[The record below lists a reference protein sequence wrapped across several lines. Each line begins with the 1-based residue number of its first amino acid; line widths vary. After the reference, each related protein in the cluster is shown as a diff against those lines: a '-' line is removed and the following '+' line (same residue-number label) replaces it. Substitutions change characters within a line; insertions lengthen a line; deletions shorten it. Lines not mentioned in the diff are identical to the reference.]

1 MVVKTISS
9 QMLDKI
15 ALIINSALAHDE
27 VSLRALGD
35 LSGTKVQIISHSPQF
50 TIYLKIDADQITL
63 SNEGDIE
70 QTITLSGSLVALVSG
85 LFDADEISTL
95 YGTGITANGDTGVLK
110 KLNKLMTGLNIDWEA
125 AIGKL
130 IGPMPAHLV
139 TNAVSKIRPA
149 ISKNR
154 RRICEI
160 AIEVAQEEFRLT
172 PTKVEFDNFSE
183 EIQLL
188 SSRVDRLEA
197 HFNSTR
203 RTLKNDAS

>member
-27 VSLRALGD
+27 VSLRALGE

-50 TIYLKIDADQITL
+50 TIYLKIYADQITL

-110 KLNKLMTGLNIDWEA
+110 KLNKLMAGLNIDWEA
-125 AIGKL
+125 AVGKL

-149 ISKNR
+149 ISKNK

-203 RTLKNDAS
+203 RTLKNDSS

>member
-9 QMLDKI
+9 KMLDKI
-15 ALIINSALAHDE
+15 AVIINSALAHDE
-27 VSLRALGD
+27 VSLRALGE

-110 KLNKLMTGLNIDWEA
+110 KLNKLMAGLNIDWEA
-125 AIGKL
+125 AVGKL

-203 RTLKNDAS
+203 RTLKNDSS

>member
-1 MVVKTISS
+1 
-9 QMLDKI
+9 MLDKI

-27 VSLRALGD
+27 VSLRALGE

-50 TIYLKIDADQITL
+50 TIYLKIYADQITL

-203 RTLKNDAS
+203 RTLKNDSS

>member
-1 MVVKTISS
+1 
-9 QMLDKI
+9 MLDKI

-27 VSLRALGD
+27 VSLRALGE
-35 LSGTKVQIISHSPQF
+35 LSGTEVQIMSHSPRF
-50 TIYLKIDADQITL
+50 TIYLKIYADQITL

-149 ISKNR
+149 ISKSR

-203 RTLKNDAS
+203 RTLKNDSS

>member
-27 VSLRALGD
+27 VSLRALGE

-50 TIYLKIDADQITL
+50 TIYLKIYADQITL

-149 ISKNR
+149 ISKNK

-160 AIEVAQEEFRLT
+160 AIEVAQEELRLT

-203 RTLKNDAS
+203 RTLKNDSS

>member
-154 RRICEI
+154 KRICEI

-203 RTLKNDAS
+203 RTLKNDSS

>member
-1 MVVKTISS
+1 
-9 QMLDKI
+9 
-15 ALIINSALAHDE
+15 
-27 VSLRALGD
+27 
-35 LSGTKVQIISHSPQF
+35 
-50 TIYLKIDADQITL
+50 
-63 SNEGDIE
+63 
-70 QTITLSGSLVALVSG
+70 
-85 LFDADEISTL
+85 
-95 YGTGITANGDTGVLK
+95 
-110 KLNKLMTGLNIDWEA
+110 MTGLNIDWEA

-149 ISKNR
+149 ISKNK

-160 AIEVAQEEFRLT
+160 AIEVAQEELRLT

-203 RTLKNDAS
+203 RTLKNDSS

>member
-27 VSLRALGD
+27 VSLRALGE

-149 ISKNR
+149 ISKSR

-197 HFNSTR
+197 HFNSAR
-203 RTLKNDAS
+203 RTLKNDSS

>member
-27 VSLRALGD
+27 VSLRALGE

-50 TIYLKIDADQITL
+50 TIYLKIYADQITL

-149 ISKNR
+149 ISKSR

-203 RTLKNDAS
+203 RTLKNDSS

>member
-27 VSLRALGD
+27 VSLRALGE

-50 TIYLKIDADQITL
+50 TIYLKIYADQITL

-197 HFNSTR
+197 HFNSAR
-203 RTLKNDAS
+203 RTLKNDSS

>member
-27 VSLRALGD
+27 VSLRALGE

-50 TIYLKIDADQITL
+50 TIYLKIYADQITL

-110 KLNKLMTGLNIDWEA
+110 KLNKLMAGLNIDWEA

-149 ISKNR
+149 ISKSR

-203 RTLKNDAS
+203 RTLKNDSS

>member
-27 VSLRALGD
+27 VSLRALGE

-203 RTLKNDAS
+203 RTLKNDSS

>member
-15 ALIINSALAHDE
+15 AVIINSALAHDE
-27 VSLRALGD
+27 VSLHALGE
-35 LSGTKVQIISHSPQF
+35 LSGTKVQIISDSPQF
-50 TIYLKIDADQITL
+50 TIYLKIDANQVTL

-70 QTITLSGSLVALVSG
+70 QTITLSGSLLALVSG

-110 KLNKLMTGLNIDWEA
+110 KLNKLMAGLNIDWEA

-197 HFNSTR
+197 HFNSAR
-203 RTLKNDAS
+203 RTLKNDSS

>member
-27 VSLRALGD
+27 VSLRALGE
-35 LSGTKVQIISHSPQF
+35 LSGTKVQIISDSPQF
-50 TIYLKIDADQITL
+50 TIYLKIYADQITL

-110 KLNKLMTGLNIDWEA
+110 KLNKLMTGLNIDWES

-139 TNAVSKIRPA
+139 TNAVSKIRPT

-183 EIQLL
+183 GIQLL

-203 RTLKNDAS
+203 RTLKNDSS

>member
-1 MVVKTISS
+1 MIVKTISS

-15 ALIINSALAHDE
+15 AVIINSALAHDE
-27 VSLRALGD
+27 VSLRALGE
-35 LSGTKVQIISHSPQF
+35 LSGTKVQIISNSPQF

-203 RTLKNDAS
+203 RTLKNDSS

>member
-27 VSLRALGD
+27 VSLRALGE

-50 TIYLKIDADQITL
+50 TIYLKIYADQITL

-110 KLNKLMTGLNIDWEA
+110 KLNKLMAGLNIDWEA
-125 AIGKL
+125 AVGKL

-203 RTLKNDAS
+203 RTLKNDSS

>member
-27 VSLRALGD
+27 VSLRALGE

-70 QTITLSGSLVALVSG
+70 QTITLSGSLLALVSG

-172 PTKVEFDNFSE
+172 PTKVEFNNFSE

-203 RTLKNDAS
+203 RTLKNDSS

>member
-15 ALIINSALAHDE
+15 AVIINSALAHDE
-27 VSLRALGD
+27 VSLRALGE

-50 TIYLKIDADQITL
+50 TIYLKIDANQVTL

-130 IGPMPAHLV
+130 IGPMQAHLV

-149 ISKNR
+149 ISKSR

-203 RTLKNDAS
+203 RTLKNDSS

>member
-27 VSLRALGD
+27 VSLRALGE

-50 TIYLKIDADQITL
+50 TIYLKIYADQITL

-139 TNAVSKIRPA
+139 SNAVSKIRPA
-149 ISKNR
+149 ISKSR

-203 RTLKNDAS
+203 RTLKNDSS

>member
-27 VSLRALGD
+27 VSLRALGE
-35 LSGTKVQIISHSPQF
+35 LSGTKVQIISNSPQF
-50 TIYLKIDADQITL
+50 TIYLKIYADQITL

-203 RTLKNDAS
+203 RTLKNDSS

>member
-27 VSLRALGD
+27 VSLRALGE

-50 TIYLKIDADQITL
+50 TIYLKIYADQITL

-70 QTITLSGSLVALVSG
+70 QTITLSGSLLALVSG

-149 ISKNR
+149 ISKNK

-203 RTLKNDAS
+203 RTLKNDSS

>member
-27 VSLRALGD
+27 VSLRALGE
-35 LSGTKVQIISHSPQF
+35 LSGTKVQISSNSPQF

-110 KLNKLMTGLNIDWEA
+110 KLNKLMTGLNIDWES

-203 RTLKNDAS
+203 RTLKNDSS

>member
-1 MVVKTISS
+1 MVVKKISS

-15 ALIINSALAHDE
+15 AVIINSALAHDE
-27 VSLRALGD
+27 VSLQALGE
-35 LSGTKVQIISHSPQF
+35 LSGTKVQIISNSPQF
-50 TIYLKIDADQITL
+50 NIYLKIDADQISL

-70 QTITLSGSLVALVSG
+70 QTITLSGSLVALVSS

-95 YGTGITANGDTGVLK
+95 YGTGLTANGDTGVLK
-110 KLNKLMTGLNIDWEA
+110 KLNKLMTGLNIDWET

-139 TNAVSKIRPA
+139 THAVSKIRPA
-149 ISKNR
+149 ISRNK

-160 AIEVAQEEFRLT
+160 AIEVAQEELRLT
-172 PTKVEFDNFSE
+172 PTKVEFENFSE

-188 SSRVDRLEA
+188 CSRVDRLEA
-197 HFNSTR
+197 HFNSAC
-203 RTLKNDAS
+203 RTLKNDSS

>member
-1 MVVKTISS
+1 MVVKKISS

-15 ALIINSALAHDE
+15 AVIINSALAHDE
-27 VSLRALGD
+27 VSLRALSE
-35 LSGTKVQIISHSPQF
+35 LSGTKVKINSKSPQC

-95 YGTGITANGDTGVLK
+95 YGTGITATGDTGVLK

-160 AIEVAQEEFRLT
+160 ALEVAQEEFRLT

-203 RTLKNDAS
+203 RTLKNDSS

>member
-1 MVVKTISS
+1 
-9 QMLDKI
+9 MLDKI

-27 VSLRALGD
+27 VSLRALGE

-50 TIYLKIDADQITL
+50 TIYLKIYADQITL

-110 KLNKLMTGLNIDWEA
+110 KLNKLMAGLNIDWEA
-125 AIGKL
+125 AVGKL

-149 ISKNR
+149 IFKNK

-203 RTLKNDAS
+203 RTLKNDSS

>member
-1 MVVKTISS
+1 VIVKTISS
-9 QMLDKI
+9 KMLDKI
-15 ALIINSALAHDE
+15 AVIINSALAHDK
-27 VSLRALGD
+27 VSLQALEEM
-35 LSGTKVQIISHSPQF
+35 SGTKVQIISNSPPF
-50 TIYLKIDADQITL
+50 TIYLKIDADQVTL

-70 QTITLSGSLVALVSG
+70 QNITLSGSLVALVSG
-85 LFDADEISTL
+85 LFGADEISTL
-95 YGTGITANGDTGVLK
+95 YGTGLTANGDTGVLK

-149 ISKNR
+149 VSKNKK
-154 RRICEI
+154 RICEI
-160 AIEVAQEEFRLT
+160 AIEVAQEELRLA

-197 HFNSTR
+197 HFNSAR
-203 RTLKNDAS
+203 RTLKNDSS

>member
-27 VSLRALGD
+27 VSLRALGE

-50 TIYLKIDADQITL
+50 TIYLKIDANQVTL

-110 KLNKLMTGLNIDWEA
+110 KLNKLMAGLNIDWEA

-149 ISKNR
+149 ISKNK

-160 AIEVAQEEFRLT
+160 AIEVAQEELRLT

-197 HFNSTR
+197 HFNSAR
-203 RTLKNDAS
+203 RTLKNDSS

>member
-27 VSLRALGD
+27 VSLRALGE

-139 TNAVSKIRPA
+139 TNAFSKIRPA
-149 ISKNR
+149 ISKNK

-203 RTLKNDAS
+203 RTLKNDSS

>member
-172 PTKVEFDNFSE
+172 PTKVEFNNFSE

-203 RTLKNDAS
+203 RTLKNDSS

>member
-27 VSLRALGD
+27 VSLRALGE

-149 ISKNR
+149 ISKNK

-203 RTLKNDAS
+203 RTLKNDSS

>member
-27 VSLRALGD
+27 VSLRALGE

-50 TIYLKIDADQITL
+50 TIYLKIYADQITL

-203 RTLKNDAS
+203 RTLKNDSS

>member
-15 ALIINSALAHDE
+15 AVIINSALAHDE
-27 VSLRALGD
+27 VSLQALGE
-35 LSGTKVQIISHSPQF
+35 LSGTKVQIISNSPQF
-50 TIYLKIDADQITL
+50 TIYLKIDSDQVSL

-70 QTITLSGSLVALVSG
+70 QTITLSGSLVALVSS

-95 YGTGITANGDTGVLK
+95 HGTGLTANGDTGVLK

-149 ISKNR
+149 ISKNK

-160 AIEVAQEEFRLT
+160 AIEVAQEELRLT
-172 PTKVEFDNFSE
+172 PTKVEFENFSE

-188 SSRVDRLEA
+188 SSRIDRLEA
-197 HFNSTR
+197 HFNSAR
-203 RTLKNDAS
+203 RTLKNDSS

>member
-27 VSLRALGD
+27 VSLRALGE
-35 LSGTKVQIISHSPQF
+35 LSGTKVQISSNSPQF

-203 RTLKNDAS
+203 RTLKNDSS

>member
-9 QMLDKI
+9 KMLDKI
-15 ALIINSALAHDE
+15 AVIINSALAHDE
-27 VSLRALGD
+27 VSLRALGE
-35 LSGTKVQIISHSPQF
+35 LSGTKVQIISNSPQF

-203 RTLKNDAS
+203 RTLKNDSS

>member
-27 VSLRALGD
+27 VSLRALGE

-50 TIYLKIDADQITL
+50 TIYLKIYADQITL

-110 KLNKLMTGLNIDWEA
+110 KLNKLMTGLNVDWEA

-203 RTLKNDAS
+203 RTLKNDSS

>member
-1 MVVKTISS
+1 MIVKTISS

-15 ALIINSALAHDE
+15 AVIINSALAHDE
-27 VSLRALGD
+27 VSLRALGE
-35 LSGTKVQIISHSPQF
+35 LSGTKVQIISNSPQF
-50 TIYLKIDADQITL
+50 TIYLKIDADQVTL

-110 KLNKLMTGLNIDWEA
+110 KLNKVMTGLNIDWEA

-203 RTLKNDAS
+203 RTLENDSS